1 MLQDRFSHLGVNW
14 FDGMSINKDHFVAQ
28 ENHMKEMCID
38 VIGQNLD
45 PFNYGI
51 LPSERGEPYSIH
63 TDIDNRNIL
72 NVKIRNLRAVTLGG
86 ARIEIT
92 PATCTVVEMTRN
104 LSELKLEKNSART
117 FALILTIN
125 PFSRKPF
132 GDADPEETP
141 PRKPNVLPEYTLD
154 LIPYDELGGGEIGLF
169 HINLGLLVFND
180 GEFSVATDYIPPCTS
195 IASSPMLLAYYEQ
208 MQASLTKLEGNVTKI
223 VQKVRGKQQ
232 ENKLAQSISGISEN
246 VLTYLSHQLPA
257 ISLYLQ
263 HKAPIYF
270 IEKIIVLSKITHN
283 SIETWQ
289 GSGKE
294 ELLNYLTDWCDLNQ
308 GKLDKTLAELAVLKY
323 QHHNA
328 AIAFK
333 KADNFLEIIS
343 PLFKTLAD
351 LDYIGKKIDTNLFVT
366 EEVSISESEEKKP
379 LLKGWFRK

>member
-1 MLQDRFSHLGVNW
+1 
-14 FDGMSINKDHFVAQ
+14 
-28 ENHMKEMCID
+28 MKEMCID